1 MKKGT
6 KVAEKKEVKKSQKQE
21 FAEVDDIL
29 DSIREEYP
37 EIKIGRGTQEY
48 IDEVLTIKHFPSGIP
63 QLDFLLDGGVPVGR
77 FMVLYGPESSGKTTL
92 AMAFISQYMAAN
104 PNDYVL
110 ILDAENSVEP
120 KWYARFNVPMER
132 VIVVPGTMPL
142 EDMVTAGHKLLR
154 RMREKG
160 KKVGIAMLD
169 SIRQMSP
176 AIEIEGKKE
185 GRGFA
190 EANMRQDHVG
200 TAARKTRQ
208 FLAMWNPVIRTM
220 ECATIVITHV
230 TVDIGGHGGLI
241 QSGGYA
247 LRHWPHAILKL
258 YRKGDDAF
266 KKELMM
272 PDGQKKEV
280 RVGYFT
286 VITLEKTKVSE
297 HEGKSIAVPFIIGV
311 GFKTSLAL
319 LNSAVGYGIIDRS
332 GSWYKYKGES
342 IGQGSTAAQEWLE
355 ANKLQAL
362 EIEQSLL
369 TLMQSKGDSPASA
382 GDGES
387 SNIPP
392 IPVVE

>member
-1 MKKGT
+1 
-6 KVAEKKEVKKSQKQE
+6 VKKKPAQKE
-21 FAEVDDIL
+21 AKPKNTHGVVDGIL
-29 DSIREEYP
+29 DSIRDEYP
-37 EIKIGRGTQEY
+37 EIMIGRGTQDY
-48 IDEVLTIKHFPSGIP
+48 IDEVLTIKHFKSGIP
-63 QLDFLLDGGVPVGR
+63 QLDFLLNGGVPVGR

-92 AMAFISQYMAAN
+92 AMSFIAQYMASN
-104 PNDYVL
+104 PEDYVL

-120 KWYARFNVPMER
+120 EWYARFGVPMER

-154 RMREKG
+154 RMKEKG
-160 KKVGIAMLD
+160 LRVGMALVD

-208 FLAMWNPVIRTM
+208 FLSMWNPVIRVM

-247 LRHWPHAILKL
+247 LRHFPHAILKL
-258 YRKGDDAF
+258 YRKGDDSF
-266 KKELMM
+266 KKELLM

-280 RVGYFT
+280 KIGYFT
-286 VITLEKTKVSE
+286 VVTLEKTKVSE
-297 HEGKSIAVPFIIGV
+297 HEGKSIAIPFIIGV

-319 LNSAVGYGIIDRS
+319 LNSAVGYGIVERA

-342 IGQGSTAAQEWLE
+342 IGQGSTAAVEWFE
-355 ANKLQAL
+355 TNKLQAL

-369 TLMQSKGDSPASA
+369 TLMQSKSDSPASA
-382 GDGES
+382 GDDES

-392 IPVVE
+392 IPVAE